1 MPPLTNNKERTW
13 WVMAKPSWPVVVE
26 EVFVFRRAG

>member
-1 MPPLTNNKERTW
+1 VYTIDKERAW
-13 WVMAKPSWPVVVE
+13 WVMAKPSWPEMVE